1 MLEVEKIEGW
11 RGEDVVDR
19 DGEKVGKL
27 DDVFTDRSSGEPEI
41 VSIKTGFLGR
51 KSILVPLEGASL
63 SRDFL
68 RLHVSKQQIEGAPE
82 GDGGELDRDSE
93 TRLFSH
99 YDLDAPA
106 RERDEDDGARY
117 ESSSVREEKDERARE
132 LRLQAATLKG
142 EAKESDA
149 DASEARAKADEAG
162 ERKDSAERDRDEAS
176 SEAEA
181 LRREADQLER

>member
-1 MLEVEKIEGW
+1 MLEVEKIEAW

-27 DDVFTDRSSGEPEI
+27 DDVFTDRSSGEPGI

-68 RLHVSKQQIEGAPE
+68 RLDVSKEQIEGAPG
-82 GDGGELDRDSE
+82 GDGGELDQSFA
-93 TRLFSH
+93 TQLFSH
-99 YDLDAPA
+99 YDLDPPA
-106 RERDEDDGARY
+106 RERSEEDGARY
-117 ESSSVREEKDERARE
+117 ESTSVREEKDERARE
-132 LRLQAATLKG
+132 LRLEAAKLKG

-149 DASEARAKADEAG
+149 DASEARAKAEKAG
-162 ERKDSAERDRDEAS
+162 EKTASAERDRDEAS

-181 LRREADQLER
+181 LRRKADQLER